1 MNLGFLWHHFWNFC
15 RIIVFQ
21 FEKHGVVT
29 SSVQFCCSVMSN
41 YLQPHGLQHA
51 RLLCPSSS
59 PGACSNSC
67 PLSWWCF
74 LTISYSVIPFSSCL
88 WSFPASGSFPVSQF
102 FTSGGQNI
110 EASASVL
117 PMNIQDWLPLGLTGL
132 ISLQFKGLSRVFSNT
147 TVQNHQFFNTQLL
160 LEKPKLWLDG
170 TLTAK

>member
-29 SSVQFCCSVMSN
+29 SSVQFCCSVMSD

-59 PGACSNSC
+59 PSACSNSC

-88 WSFPASGSFPVSQF
+88 WSFPASGSFQICQF
-102 FTSGGQNI
+102 FALGSQSIGV
-110 EASASVL
+110 SANVEHFFMCL
-117 PMNIQDWLPLGLTGL
+117 LATC
-132 ISLQFKGLSRVFSNT
+132 ISF
-147 TVQNHQFFNTQLL
+147 
-160 LEKPKLWLDG
+160 LEKCQFRSSVKLAVIFWPSQH
-170 TLTAK
+170 